1 MSQSNPKNPVA
12 LAEAYYDS
20 DDADAFYREIW
31 GGEDIHI
38 GLYDP
43 PDLDIATAS
52 HATVVK
58 LARLIDGL
66 GEKTRV
72 LDIGAGYGGAARYLA
87 RTYGCHVTCLNLSDV
102 QNAYNEKKNREQGLG
117 SLVRVVHGNFESLP
131 FQPGTFDVVWSQD
144 AILHSSNRAK
154 VLAEVVRV
162 LAPGGQFVFTDPMQA
177 DDCPKGVLQPILD
190 RIHLASL
197 ASPAFYRSEL
207 EKLGMKEKSFVPLL
221 RHLELHY
228 ARVGEELGIRRAEVE
243 AHGSAEYVE
252 RMLAGLRNWV
262 SGAKARHLMW
272 GMFHFAK
279 LKG

>member
-1 MSQSNPKNPVA
+1 MQQSKPENAVA
-12 LAEAYYDS
+12 RAQAYYDS

-43 PDLDIATAS
+43 PDRDIATAS

-58 LARLIDGL
+58 LAQMIDGL
-66 GEKTRV
+66 GEATRV

-87 RTYGCHVTCLNLSDV
+87 KTYGCHVTCLNLSDV
-102 QNAYNEKKNREQGLG
+102 QNAYNEKKNREQGLD

-144 AILHSSNRAK
+144 AILHSSRRAK
-154 VLAEVVRV
+154 VVAEVVRV
-162 LAPGGQFVFTDPMQA
+162 LAPAGQFVFTDPMQA
-177 DDCPKGVLQPILD
+177 DDCPQGVLQPIFD

-197 ASPAFYRSEL
+197 GSPAFYRHEL
-207 EKLGMKEKSFVPLL
+207 GKLGMKEKAFVALL
-221 RHLELHY
+221 RHLEHHY
-228 ARVGEELGIRRAEVE
+228 ARIGDELATRRAEVE

-252 RMLAGLRNWV
+252 RMLAGLENWV
-262 SGAKARHLMW
+262 KGAKAGHLMW
-272 GMFHFAK
+272 GMFHFVK
-279 LKG
+279 R

>member
-1 MSQSNPKNPVA
+1 MSQNNPNNAVD

-58 LARLIDGL
+58 LAGMIDGL
-66 GEKTRV
+66 KETSRV

-87 RTYGCHVTCLNLSDV
+87 KTYGCRVTCLNLSDV
-102 QNAYNEKKNREQGLG
+102 QNAYNEKKNREQGLS
-117 SLVRVVHGNFESLP
+117 SLIRVVHGNFEALP
-131 FQPGTFDVVWSQD
+131 FQSGVFDVVWSQD
-144 AILHSSNRAK
+144 AILHSSNRQK

-162 LAPGGQFVFTDPMQA
+162 LGPGGQFVFTDPMQA
-177 DDCPKGVLQPILD
+177 DDCPQGVLQPILD

-197 ASPAFYRSEL
+197 GSPAFYREEL
-207 EKLGMKEKSFVPLL
+207 KKLGMEEKAFEQLL
-221 RHLELHY
+221 IHLQRHY
-228 ARVGEELGIRRAEVE
+228 TRVGAELQQRRTEVE
-243 AHGSAEYVE
+243 AHASSDYVD
-252 RMLAGLRNWV
+252 RMLAGLANWV
-262 SGAKARHLMW
+262 NGAKAGHLMW
-272 GMFHFAK
+272 GMFHFVK
-279 LKG
+279 R